1 MKYLFTLS
9 ALLLICGFSWSQNRK
24 DTLGFEQYLQIV
36 KAHHPFMMRAELI
49 NDQAAANLLAARGG
63 FDPKLFAH
71 VAQKYFNGD
80 QYYSYIST
88 GVSIP
93 TWFGLSFY
101 SGYDQTGGSYF
112 NPQYRTPD
120 AGLLYAGAQL
130 TLGQGLLIDK
140 RRADLR
146 QAQLF
151 TQIAEQDRVMFV
163 NNLLLDASLAYWD
176 WYASY
181 NILEFINDAYSIAE
195 IRFQA
200 IKQAAFFGERAFLDT
215 LEMSVQLQNL
225 NLLRQDFTLQE
236 QLRRLE
242 CGVFLWAEGSVPV
255 ELNDNIS
262 PGKINTLK
270 LPFTMASLMLQL
282 DQFVAD
288 HPELQRDIL
297 RIDQQQIDLRLQRE
311 MLKPIVNLKYNAL
324 NQPIANN
331 PIANY
336 SLQNYTWGLDFS
348 IPILL
353 RRERAQVQLAK
364 LRLQDMNLVLDNKRA
379 LLLMKSRGA
388 LNEWQIT
395 EQQLTFYTKT
405 VNDIAR
411 ILQAERTLFD
421 NGESSVFLINTREM
435 TLVNAQIKLFE
446 IMAKNQKA
454 IFKTYYTLALMEGL

>member
-1 MKYLFTLS
+1 MKFLNTIFLGLS
-9 ALLLICGFSWSQNRK
+9 LLNVSFAQTAT
-24 DTLGFEQYLQIV
+24 DTLKFEQYLQIV
-36 KAHHPFMMRAELI
+36 KAHHPFMQRASLI
-49 NDQAAANLLAARGG
+49 PEQAAANLLAARGA
-63 FDPKLFAH
+63 FDPKIFSDI
-71 VAQKYFNGD
+71 AQKYFNGD
-80 QYYSYIST
+80 QYYSYLST

-93 TWFGLSFY
+93 TWFGLNFY

-112 NPQYRTPD
+112 NPQFRTPD
-120 AGLLYAGAQL
+120 AGLVYAGAQL
-130 TLGQGLLIDK
+130 TLGQGLVIDK

-146 QAQLF
+146 RAQLF

-176 WYASY
+176 WYAAY
-181 NILEFINDAYSIAE
+181 NILDFINEAYTIAE
-195 IRFQA
+195 VRFEA
-200 IKQAAFFGERAFLDT
+200 IKTAAFLGERAYLDT

-225 NLLRQDFTLQE
+225 VLLQQEFTLQE

-242 CGVFLWAEGSVPV
+242 CGVFLWAEGLIPV
-255 ELNDNIS
+255 ELNES
-262 PGKINTLK
+262 VRPGVINAIN
-270 LPFTMASLMLQL
+270 LPLSMESILLQL
-282 DQFVAD
+282 DQLVAE
-288 HPELQRDIL
+288 HPELQRDVL

-336 SLQNYTWGLDFS
+336 SLQNYSWGLDFS

-353 RRERAQVQLAK
+353 RKERAQVQLAK
-364 LRLQDMNLVLDNKRA
+364 LRLQDMNLILDNKRA
-379 LLLMKSRGA
+379 LLVMKSKGSI
-388 LNEWQIT
+388 NEWQIT
-395 EQQLTFYTKT
+395 EQQLNFYSNT
-405 VNDIAR
+405 VSDINR

-454 IFKTYYTLALMEGL
+454 IYKTFYTLALMEGL